1 MRVRTR
7 TRAEKQKEA
16 KLSRPKTTMCLQET
30 SHNCSDSNRPR
41 NNTSRTKGYQSTGNA
56 GVACMRTCKVKL
68 GSLYILFFPVV
79 WTWRSRHDPALPS
92 LALVRVQPVTTS
104 ASDNIEGHSERR
116 SGKISALNCWCPLSR
131 PSCLVALPNKLN
143 FLNGAAIML
152 FTKKRPWDLRAK
164 RTQGLQNS
172 QPHVR
177 PSNCRFRC
185 V

>member
-1 MRVRTR
+1 MTCPHSCTFCGSAAGTSARKTARYCPLLIQTIRDMRVRTR

-116 SGKISALNCWCPLSR
+116 SGKISALNC
-131 PSCLVALPNKLN
+131 
-143 FLNGAAIML
+143 
-152 FTKKRPWDLRAK
+152 
-164 RTQGLQNS
+164 
-172 QPHVR
+172 
-177 PSNCRFRC
+177 
-185 V
+185 